1 MVPFVTDT
9 IYVLRTET
17 QSYLRGYSD
26 TPSLSGRRRSVFLA
40 TYLLAASICALVV
53 AAIHAHEERD
63 ADARL
68 ARDGV
73 VARGEIT
80 AVTPIYYGRSDRIA
94 YLRVDFRFTTPTGDG
109 RGETTDTGIGLTRDR
124 ELPDTHRP
132 GTSLTVRYV
141 PDAPYLVRSVSPPLR
156 RSTPTLQKRQGV
168 RILAI
173 PLLPC
178 PPRLVVWWRRRWRE
192 RHLTRNGLL
201 LRGEIVGVRRSGWRW
216 WRREVV
222 TYRFQSPD
230 GVDITA
236 QARIKYARGP
246 KQKMLAAVLYL
257 HDDHFALL

>member
-9 IYVLRTET
+9 IYVLRTENR
-17 QSYLRGYSD
+17 SYLRGYSD

-68 ARDGV
+68 
-73 VARGEIT
+73 
-80 AVTPIYYGRSDRIA
+80 
-94 YLRVDFRFTTPTGDG
+94 
-109 RGETTDTGIGLTRDR
+109 TRDR
-124 ELPDTHRP
+124 ELPNTLRP
-132 GTSLTVRYV
+132 GRSLTVRYV
-141 PDAPYLVRSVSPPLR
+141 PDAPYLVQSVSPPLR

-173 PLLPC
+173 PLLPY